1 VLPNFGTGEMLV
13 VFLVALIVLG
23 PNKLPDVARQAGKMM
38 AELRRLSS
46 GFQDEMRHAMR
57 EPTPTLPPL
66 PPEAEVHTPAPTV
79 EAAPAP
85 PADEAAPPVD
95 EPKKPTPRK
104 RRAPLRAD
112 GAVPAE
118 QQLQQD

>member
-1 VLPNFGTGEMLV
+1 MPNLGPGELLV

-23 PNKLPDVARQAGKMM
+23 PSKLPEAARQAGKAL

-46 GFQDEMRHAMR
+46 GFQDEMREAMR

-66 PPEAEVHTPAPTV
+66 PEAGDGTATATAEPVVPPPEV
-79 EAAPAP
+79 EAPAP
-85 PADEAAPPVD
+85 P
-95 EPKKPTPRK
+95 RR

-112 GAVPAE
+112 DAG
-118 QQLQQD
+118 Q

>member
-38 AELRRLSS
+38 AELRRLSG
-46 GFQDEMRHAMR
+46 GFQDEMRAAMR

-66 PPEAEVHTPAPTV
+66 PPEAEVHTPPATV
-79 EAAPAP
+79 EAVPAP
-85 PADEAAPPVD
+85 PVVEADPPVD
-95 EPKKPTPRK
+95 APKQPTRK